1 MGNGARSYYA
11 ALGAKDGA
19 LPSGTEVVVSY
30 EVHLGHSLLSL
41 LIAFGAL
48 FAGSVLMYY
57 GRT

>member
-1 MGNGARSYYA
+1 MCIRDRYYA

-19 LPSGTEVVVSY
+19 LPAGTKVVVSY